1 MVDVHFLNATLRLK
15 YVTGYDE
22 QNEPIFITKSY
33 RNISPSHNADDLV
46 AVAHVIAGLSSQTLA
61 SIVKQE
67 TNELS

>member
-33 RNISPSHNADDLV
+33 RNISPRIMRA
-46 AVAHVIAGLSSQTLA
+46 T
-61 SIVKQE
+61 
-67 TNELS
+67 